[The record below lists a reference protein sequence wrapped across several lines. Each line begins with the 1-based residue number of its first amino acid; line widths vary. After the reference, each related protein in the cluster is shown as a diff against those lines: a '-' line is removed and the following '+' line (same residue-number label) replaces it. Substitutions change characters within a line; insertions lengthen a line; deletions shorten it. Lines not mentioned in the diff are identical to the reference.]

1 MSIVINTNMGAMYA
15 QNAMNKATWSLNTS
29 LQRLS
34 SGQRIN
40 SAKDDPAGA
49 YVASQLNSQING
61 TVSAYNNVQIG
72 YNMIQTVSGDLA
84 NINDQLER
92 IKDLATQFSND
103 TLTQE
108 QQQAIKDEAQQ
119 RVDEINRIA
128 KDSKFNKLQLLD
140 GTKAGGVRLQIG
152 AGSDPETNALYV
164 KGVFEDATTEGL
176 ELVGGSSTYADIE
189 AAFADASTAA
199 AFIDVVDKSISTVT
213 KRQSDAGVY
222 NARLE
227 SVLNSIAVKNENLSS
242 AYSTV
247 MDADIAV
254 ETSNYI
260 KQQLLQQTASS
271 MVAQANQ
278 MQATMVLKFINMLGG

>member
-1 MSIVINTNMGAMYA
+1 MSIVINTNMGAMRA
-15 QNAMNKATWSLNTS
+15 QNAMNKASWSLNTS
-29 LQRLS
+29 LARLS
-34 SGQRIN
+34 TGKKIN
-40 SAKDDPAGA
+40 SAKDDPAGS
-49 YVASQLNSQING
+49 YMASQLNSQING
-61 TVSAYNNVQIG
+61 TVAAYNNVQIG
-72 YNMIQTVSGDLA
+72 YNMIQTVSGDMA

-92 IKDLATQFSND
+92 IKDLATQFSSE
-103 TLTQE
+103 TLTDE
-108 QQQAIKDEAQQ
+108 QQKAIKDEAQQ

-152 AGSDPETNALYV
+152 AGSDPATNALYV
-164 KGVFEDATTEGL
+164 KGVFEDATAEGL

-278 MQATMVLKFINMLGG
+278 MQATMALKFISMLGG

>member
-29 LQRLS
+29 LERLS
-34 SGQRIN
+34 TGKRIN
-40 SAKDDPAGA
+40 SAKDDPAGS
-49 YVASQLNSQING
+49 YMASQLNSQING
-61 TVSAYNNVQIG
+61 TVAAYNNVQIG

-278 MQATMVLKFINMLGG
+278 MQATMALKFISMLGG